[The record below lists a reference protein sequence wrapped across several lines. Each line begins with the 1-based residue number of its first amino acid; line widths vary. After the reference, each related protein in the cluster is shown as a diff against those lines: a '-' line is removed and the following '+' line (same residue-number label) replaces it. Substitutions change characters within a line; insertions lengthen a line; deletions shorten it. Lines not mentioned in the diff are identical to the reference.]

1 MPGYKR
7 AIDKEQLAKTGKCKW
22 RLYVSNKFRA
32 DGKPN
37 RTSKTVGP
45 CSEAQADKLLQK
57 MYLEFSNQA
66 PQNANR
72 IRFAEFADLWLEKHS
87 KTKSPDYHRGNTIA
101 IKTRLNPYFGN
112 LRLNKITADI
122 IIDYFDELRTN
133 GERLDGQDGSIKPG
147 TVYWLFRILRSMLNQ
162 AKEWNYLSYNPIDDI
177 PKEKR
182 PKAKYTVKKILEV
195 DQLSIFLQKLFSLKE
210 SRRAIKHQLFFYIAL
225 ITGCRTGEILSLT
238 FNDIDFASKTI
249 TIAKDVYNKD
259 GHTMT
264 QNRTKNMETRIVYCD
279 DFCLE
284 LLRKH
289 EGYQAAWL
297 EKLKMNNPNN
307 YIFIKEPRKQEH
319 PSDAELPSRGLFYEY
334 LQSFLQE
341 AELPSIDVHGL
352 RRTTASYAENN
363 HVPLTT
369 IQSMLGHK
377 NLSTTII
384 YLRTLN
390 ENRKKGTE
398 ILSNAYQQLMTKA

>member
-1 MPGYKR
+1 MPGYKK
-7 AIDKEQLAKTGKCKW
+7 AIDKELLTKTGKCKW

-45 CSEAQADKLLQK
+45 CSEAQADKILQK

-72 IRFAEFADLWLEKHS
+72 IRFAEFADVWLEKHS
-87 KTKSPDYHRGNTIA
+87 QTKSPNYHRGNTIA
-101 IKTRLNPYFGN
+101 IKTRLNPYFGH

-133 GERLDGQDGSIKPG
+133 GDRLDGQDGSIKPA
-147 TVYWLFRILRSMLNQ
+147 TVYWLFRILRSMLNK
-162 AKEWNYLSYNPIDDI
+162 AKEWNYLTHNPIDDI

-182 PKAKYTVKKILEV
+182 PKPNYTVKQILED
-195 DQLSIFLQKLFSLKE
+195 DQLSILLQKLFSLKE
-210 SRRAIKHQLFFYIAL
+210 SRRAIKHQLFFYLAL
-225 ITGCRTGEILSLT
+225 ITGARTGEILALT

-259 GHTMT
+259 GHTMV
-264 QNRTKNMETRIVYCD
+264 QNRTKNMETRFVYCD

-289 EGYQAAWL
+289 EEYQSAWL
-297 EKLKMNNPNN
+297 KKMKMNNPNN
-307 YIFIKEPRKQEH
+307 YIFIKEPRKQQHHSE
-319 PSDAELPSRGLFYEY
+319 AKLPSRSTFYDY
-334 LQSFLQE
+334 LQSLLKRI
-341 AELPSIDVHGL
+341 ELPSIDVHGL
-352 RRTTASYAENN
+352 RRIAASYSVNQNVA
-363 HVPLTT
+363 PTT

-377 NLSTTII
+377 DMSTTMI

-390 ENRKKGTE
+390 KNRKEGVET
-398 ILSNAYQQLMTKA
+398 LSNIYQQLMKKA